1 MYIQSHDK
9 LKRMNR
15 TLKRVIILLLIL
27 IASIS
32 FAIYNQYTKT
42 RNSNFE
48 IDILNTTEVEYLDLL
63 THTSYDP
70 KAYFFCS
77 PQSEDCYYTYT
88 EILMPLVKSAN
99 VERFENIYYV
109 DITEIDEN
117 ILPSAL
123 KNHLGF
129 SQYPAFVLLWKE
141 NGKLQFKSV
150 LEWSDE
156 SIFTN
161 NSIRSWMIEN
171 NLWLEQYSN

>member
-1 MYIQSHDK
+1 MNVQSHDK
-9 LKRMNR
+9 LKRMNK

-27 IASIS
+27 VASVS
-32 FAIYNQYTKT
+32 FAIYNQFTKA

-48 IDILNTTEVEYLDLL
+48 IDILNTTKVEYLELL
-63 THTSYDP
+63 NHTSYEP

-77 PQSEDCYYTYT
+77 PESEDCYYTYT
-88 EILMPLVKSAN
+88 EILIPLVKVAN
-99 VERFENIYYV
+99 VERFENIFYV

-141 NGKLQFKSV
+141 NGILQFKSV

-156 SIFTN
+156 SIFTV